1 MEKLQQIENENKLI
15 NEFSYKTSRSGGAG
29 GQHVNKVSSK
39 VELVWKIENSEI
51 FNKEEQQL
59 LFIKLKSYI
68 NKEGELKIQCEE
80 DRSQIKNKQLVIK
93 KALKLI
99 RIAFI
104 KDKKRIA
111 TKPTKKSVIKKK
123 ELKQKISDTKAQ
135 RSIKKIKF
143 Y

>member
-1 MEKLQQIENENKLI
+1 MLTHKIDENKLI

-111 TKPTKKSVIKKK
+111 TKPTKK
-123 ELKQKISDTKAQ
+123 
-135 RSIKKIKF
+135 
-143 Y
+143 

>member
-1 MEKLQQIENENKLI
+1 MIPLGTDVNKLI
-15 NEFSYKTSRSGGAG
+15 NEFSFKTSRSGGAG

-39 VELVWKIENSEI
+39 VELIWRIESTEN
-51 FNKEEQQL
+51 FKEDEKVTL
-59 LFIKLKSYI
+59 LLKLKSFI
-68 NKEGELKIQCEE
+68 NKEGEFKIQCEE
-80 DRSQIKNKQLVIK
+80 ERSQIKNKELAIK
-93 KALKLI
+93 KALRLI
-99 RIAFI
+99 SNAFV

-111 TKPTKKSVIKKK
+111 TKPNKKSILKKK

>member
-1 MEKLQQIENENKLI
+1 MLTHKIDENKLI

-80 DRSQIKNKQLVIK
+80 DRSQIKNKELVIK

-104 KDKKRIA
+104 KEKKRIA

>member
-1 MEKLQQIENENKLI
+1 MIPLGTDVNKLI
-15 NEFSYKTSRSGGAG
+15 NEFSFKTSRSGGAG

-39 VELVWKIENSEI
+39 VELIWRIELTEN
-51 FNKEEQQL
+51 FKEDEKVTL
-59 LFIKLKSYI
+59 LLKLKSFI
-68 NKEGELKIQCEE
+68 NKEGEFKIQCEE
-80 DRSQIKNKQLVIK
+80 ERSQIKNKELAIK
-93 KALKLI
+93 KALRLI
-99 RIAFI
+99 SNAFV

-111 TKPTKKSVIKKK
+111 TKPSKKSILKKK

>member
-1 MEKLQQIENENKLI
+1 MLTHKIDENKLI
-15 NEFSYKTSRSGGAG
+15 NEFSYKTSRSRGAG

-39 VELVWKIENSEI
+39 VELVWKIVNSEI

>member
-1 MEKLQQIENENKLI
+1 MLTHKIDENKLI

-135 RSIKKIKF
+135 RSIKKKKF

>member
-1 MEKLQQIENENKLI
+1 MLTHKIDENKLI

-39 VELVWKIENSEI
+39 VELVWKIVNSEI

>member
-1 MEKLQQIENENKLI
+1 MLTHKIDENKLI